1 MRKLNILDSNN
12 WEIFV
17 LQKEIEEDG
26 NKIKHSVK
34 YWKHKTNGHIITS
47 QFKAWNDTIRQMMW
61 LDLVMGPIQREAEK
75 TDDKVFVVQVNCGL
89 HKTSHVQQQYVDL
102 KMLSAFLPENMTAIL
117 QAIDLMVNGLLKV
130 DQRKN
135 AANQTFLAFRRIWYR
150 NEVKVKGYKNVP
162 KFKAPRP
169 QLHEGILNL
178 FEQFDEGPFITEN
191 FKASMAKCFQDTGCA
206 ANEFGEF

>member
-1 MRKLNILDSNN
+1 
-12 WEIFV
+12 
-17 LQKEIEEDG
+17 
-26 NKIKHSVK
+26 
-34 YWKHKTNGHIITS
+34 
-47 QFKAWNDTIRQMMW
+47 MMW

-75 TDDKVFVVQVNCGL
+75 TVQDNCGL
-89 HKTSHVQQQYVDL
+89 HKTSHVQLQYVDL

-117 QAIDLMVNGLLKV
+117 QVIDLMVNGLLKV

-135 AANQTFLAFRRIWYR
+135 AANQTFLAFRRYR

-178 FEQFDEGPFITEN
+178 FKQFDEGPFITEK